1 MRISQRLRTILM
13 CSMLEYAALMGSPMR
28 PDEIEELL
36 RTMNQ
41 PKLAHVITEEKG
53 DGEK

>member
-1 MRISQRLRTILM
+1 MRMSSQLRTILM
-13 CSMLEYAALMGSPMR
+13 CALLEYAALMGSPMR
-28 PDEIEELL
+28 PEEIEELL

-53 DGEK
+53 DGKK